1 LKAVAILGVAAA
13 VALDESADAASDKL
27 LTANRDTARLDNVKI
42 DADMAEILIGW
53 SQFLYLSQPQ

>member
-53 SQFLYLSQPQ
+53 SQF